1 MRLYSKKMSDKR
13 RHILGISGGKDSTAL
28 AIHLKDRI
36 PEMEYVFCDTGKELP
51 EVYDYINRLEAFL
64 GQHIVRLP
72 EELPEGGRNDF
83 DHLMKKYGNFL
94 PSPMARWCTADMK
107 LKPFEDYIG
116 DDAVDNY
123 VGIRVDEQDRKG
135 YMTSMK
141 DVQTVFP
148 FIEDGI
154 DYNGVVKILEESGI
168 GIPDYYKWRS
178 RSGCYFCFY
187 QRPSEWVG
195 LKENHPEL
203 FEEAKKYE
211 KYDKETGKSFTWRQ
225 RESLEELEKPE
236 RMKEIKEN
244 AKINAEKAK
253 KLASEGTTLIERLD
267 AQRDMENDKL
277 PCTICHL

>member
-1 MRLYSKKMSDKR
+1 MSNKR

-51 EVYDYINRLEAFL
+51 EVYSYINRLEAFL

-211 KYDKETGKSFTWRQ
+211 KDDFTWR
-225 RESLEELEKPE
+225 EDGTLEEVINSPINNEEIKVSQSQNSSPLLVDILNETDDEIVYEKPC
-236 RMKEIKEN
+236 
-244 AKINAEKAK
+244 
-253 KLASEGTTLIERLD
+253 L
-267 AQRDMENDKL
+267 
-277 PCTICHL
+277 ICHL

>member
-1 MRLYSKKMSDKR
+1 
-13 RHILGISGGKDSTAL
+13 
-28 AIHLKDRI
+28 
-36 PEMEYVFCDTGKELP
+36 MEYVFCDTGKELP

-83 DHLMKKYGNFL
+83 DHLLKLYGDFL
-94 PSPMARWCTADMK
+94 PSPMARWCTKDMK
-107 LKPFEDYIG
+107 LAPFEKYIG
-116 DDAVDNY
+116 DDPVTNY

-141 DVQTVFP
+141 DVETIFP
-148 FIEDGI
+148 FVDDGI
-154 DYNGVVKILEESGI
+154 DYNGVVKILEDSGV

-187 QRPSEWVG
+187 QRPSEWIG
-195 LKENHPEL
+195 LYENQPDL
-203 FEEAKKYE
+203 FKKAMAYE
-211 KYDKETGKSFTWRQ
+211 KADKESGTSYTWRQ
-225 RESLEELEKPE
+225 KESLSDMIKPE

-244 AKINAEKAK
+244 AKKNKEKIEK
-253 KLASEGTTLIERLD
+253 NYKGTTLIERLD